1 MYTVRSDTVR
11 VGGAVYLQNVRDDVF
26 LTLFEK
32 AVFVER
38 GVCLHD
44 LRQHLGHFCL

>member
-1 MYTVRSDTVR
+1 MCALSDTAR

-32 AVFVER
+32 TVFVEGGIR
-38 GVCLHD
+38 LHN